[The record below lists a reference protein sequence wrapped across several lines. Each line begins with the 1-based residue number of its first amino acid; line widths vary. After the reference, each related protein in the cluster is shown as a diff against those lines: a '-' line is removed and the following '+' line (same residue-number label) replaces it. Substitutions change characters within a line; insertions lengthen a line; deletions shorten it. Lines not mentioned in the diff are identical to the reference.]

1 MEQVSRS
8 GEQVSRE
15 QVSRRAGEQEQV
27 TGATEDMYANVWC
40 KTTSMMSTSILV
52 LGVTRW
58 CLSEDGWSYLFGAGE
73 REQVSREQVSK
84 EQIAGK
90 QGAGE
95 HEQVSREQVSARR

>member
-1 MEQVSRS
+1 M
-8 GEQVSRE
+8 
-15 QVSRRAGEQEQV
+15 

-40 KTTSMMSTSILV
+40 KTTFMMSTSILV
-52 LGVTRW
+52 LGVTSW
-58 CLSEDGWSYLFGAGE
+58 CLFEDGWSYLSGAGAGQQEAGE
-73 REQVSREQVSK
+73 REHVSREQVSK

>member
-1 MEQVSRS
+1 M
-8 GEQVSRE
+8 
-15 QVSRRAGEQEQV
+15 SRRAGEQEQV

-40 KTTSMMSTSILV
+40 KTPFIMSTSILV

-58 CLSEDGWSYLFGAGE
+58 CLSEMDGVIFLEQGAGE
-73 REQVSREQVSK
+73 REQVSREQVSREQVSK